1 MICRLWDSIRHQE
14 GLGSCFSE
22 VNLFLDA
29 FHGSK
34 PICQIHMPS
43 PQITEDYYA
52 ILEVTQT
59 ADDITIKSS
68 YRRLARLKHP
78 DKNPQDP
85 NQATAEFQL
94 VSSCLDI

>member
-1 MICRLWDSIRHQE
+1 LEQHQAP
-14 GLGSCFSE
+14 GRCFSE

-52 ILEVTQT
+52 ILELTQT
-59 ADDITIKSS
+59 ADDTTIKSS

-78 DKNPQDP
+78 DKNPQ
-85 NQATAEFQL
+85 NLGQATAEFQL